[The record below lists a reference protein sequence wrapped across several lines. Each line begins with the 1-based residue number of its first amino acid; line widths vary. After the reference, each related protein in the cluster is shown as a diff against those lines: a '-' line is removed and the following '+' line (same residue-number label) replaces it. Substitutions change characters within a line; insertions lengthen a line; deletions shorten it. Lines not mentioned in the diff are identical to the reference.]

1 MKQKRREPKMKN
13 GITPDYED
21 EIPVINKIT
30 IAARTPYEKTILLQ
44 RPKGKENRKRMAK
57 VYPILG
63 KLEDMARQVQEAQ
76 DQGKRLSETLL
87 FSQLISDLWDEDT
100 FENDILPFVF
110 QGCDGE
116 YLEELEIPDIIAP
129 FMKGVRYLAT
139 QENTPELAE
148 ALKKSEGEAEA
159 A

>member
-1 MKQKRREPKMKN
+1 MNN
-13 GITPDYED
+13 GITPDYDD

-44 RPKGKENRKRMAK
+44 RPKGKENRKKMAK

-63 KLEDMARQVQEAQ
+63 KLEDMARQVQNA
-76 DQGKRLSETLL
+76 QGKISETVL
-87 FSQLISDLWDEDT
+87 FAQMISDIWDDDVFED
-100 FENDILPFVF
+100 EILPFVF
-110 QGCDGE
+110 QGCSSE
-116 YLEELEIPDIIAP
+116 YLEELEVPDIIAP

-148 ALKKSEGEAEA
+148 ALKKSEAGAEA

>member
-1 MKQKRREPKMKN
+1 MNN
-13 GITPDYED
+13 GITPDYDD

-44 RPKGKENRKRMAK
+44 RPKGKENRKKMAK

-63 KLEDMARQVQEAQ
+63 KLEDMARQVQNAE
-76 DQGKRLSETLL
+76 GKISETVL
-87 FSQLISDLWDEDT
+87 FAQMISDLWTDDVFEDE
-100 FENDILPFVF
+100 ILPFVF
-110 QGCDGE
+110 QGCSPE
-116 YLEELEIPDIIAP
+116 YLEELEVPDIIAP

-148 ALKKSEGEAEA
+148 ALKKSEAGAEA

>member
-1 MKQKRREPKMKN
+1 MNN
-13 GITPDYED
+13 GIAPDYED

-30 IAARTPYEKTILLQ
+30 IAARQPYEKTILLQ
-44 RPKGKENRKRMAK
+44 RPKGKENRKKMAK

-63 KLEDMARQVQEAQ
+63 KLEDMARQVQDAQ
-76 DQGKRLSETLL
+76 NEGKKLSETIL
-87 FSQLISDLWDEDT
+87 FAQLISDLWEEDV
-100 FENDILPFVF
+100 FENEILPFVF
-110 QGCDGE
+110 QGCSPE
-116 YLEELEIPDIIAP
+116 YLEELEVPDIIAP

>member
-1 MKQKRREPKMKN
+1 MKN
-13 GITPDYED
+13 GITPDYDD

-30 IAARTPYEKTILLQ
+30 IAPKTSYEKTILLQ
-44 RPKGKENRKRMAK
+44 RPKGKENRKKMAK

-63 KLEDMARQVQEAQ
+63 KLEDMARQVQDAQ
-76 DQGKRLSETLL
+76 EKGTKVSETLM
-87 FSQLISDLWDEDT
+87 FAQLISDLWNENVFEDE
-100 FENDILPFVF
+100 ILPFVF
-110 QGCDGE
+110 QGCSPE
-116 YLEELEIPDIIAP
+116 YLEELEVPDIIAP

>member
-1 MKQKRREPKMKN
+1 MNN

-21 EIPVINKIT
+21 EVSVINKLT
-30 IAARTPYEKTILLQ
+30 IAAKTPYEKTILLQ

-63 KLEDMARQVQEAQ
+63 KLEDMANQVQKAQ
-76 DQGKRLSETLL
+76 EEGKRLSETIL
-87 FSQLISDLWDEDT
+87 FAQLISEIWDDDV
-100 FENDILPFVF
+100 FENEILPFVF
-110 QGCDGE
+110 QGCSPE

-129 FMKGVRYLAT
+129 FMKGVRFLAT

-159 A
+159 V